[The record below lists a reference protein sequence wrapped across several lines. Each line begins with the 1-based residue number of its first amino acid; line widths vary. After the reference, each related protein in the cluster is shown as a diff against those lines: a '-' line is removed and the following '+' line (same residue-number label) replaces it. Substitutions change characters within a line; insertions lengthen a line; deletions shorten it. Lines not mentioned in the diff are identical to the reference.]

1 MQLGFQAIPINL
13 NAQVDRNNKQLHKFK
28 IDRTCSGACLPER
41 SQPWAL
47 PNFGSGLVQLQL
59 DGLELHAAHS
69 RTPAPARTYRQRE

>member
-1 MQLGFQAIPINL
+1 MQLRFQTNPFNL
-13 NAQVDRNNKQLHKFK
+13 NAKVARNNKSHKLQ
-28 IDRTCSGACLPER
+28 IDRSCSGACLPKR

>member
-1 MQLGFQAIPINL
+1 MQLRFQITPFNL
-13 NAQVDRNNKQLHKFK
+13 NAQVDRNNKLHKLQ
-28 IDRTCSGACLPER
+28 IDRSCTGACLPER

-69 RTPAPARTYRQRE
+69 QTPAPARTFRQ